1 MFLYV
6 LRVHAVNMLFVNNVL
21 CIRTNYIELGNVKFI
36 HFIATIRSAFLYPEY
51 TIFIPIS

>member
-1 MFLYV
+1 M